1 MKLRLL
7 EPDDSLADLT
17 DLLHRAYATLA
28 DMGLNYTAVDQPMSV
43 TRERISEGE
52 CWVVEDEGMI
62 VGTVMLS
69 FPFPTYDNDY
79 FSEDGHAYVNQ
90 FAVDPEY
97 QGRGLGR
104 MLMDKIEE
112 RAREEGAPDI
122 GLDTAESAKHLISF
136 YQHRGYE
143 IVDYIQ
149 YGSKKY
155 RSVIMSKPLQ

>member
-7 EPDDSLADLT
+7 EPTDSLVELT
-17 DLLHRAYATLA
+17 EMLHRAYAILGG
-28 DMGLNYTAVDQPMSV
+28 MGLNYTAVDQPVSV

-52 CWVVEDEGMI
+52 CWVIEGDDGQLI
-62 VGTVMLS
+62 GTAMLS
-69 FPFPTYDNDY
+69 FPFPTYDNEY
-79 FSEDGHAYVNQ
+79 FSVDGHAYVNQ
-90 FAVDPEY
+90 FAVDPEF

-122 GLDTAESAKHLISF
+122 GLDTAEQATHLIDF
-136 YQHRGYE
+136 YRRRGYE

-149 YGSKKY
+149 YGEKRY
-155 RSVIMSKPLQ
+155 RSVIMSKPL